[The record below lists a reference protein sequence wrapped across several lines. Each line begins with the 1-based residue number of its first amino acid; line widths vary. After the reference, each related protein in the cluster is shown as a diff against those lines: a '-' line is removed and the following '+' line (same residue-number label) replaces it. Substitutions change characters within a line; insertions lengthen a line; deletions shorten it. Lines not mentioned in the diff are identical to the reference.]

1 MVLPLSAVDMGG
13 GNPWFEN
20 ARYVLLRPL
29 GWASHGA
36 MIGRQTGIRLGCT
49 SQPSEARDEIGRHQ
63 RGRRCDSDMI
73 LPGGGSDGQGRDAEL
88 VSLWRERERE
98 TETERECARA
108 QR

>member
-20 ARYVLLRPL
+20 AR
-29 GWASHGA
+29 A
-36 MIGRQTGIRLGCT
+36 MIGRQTRIRVGCT
-49 SQPSEARDEIGRHQ
+49 SQPSEARDEIGRNQ

-88 VSLWRERERE
+88 ATQDSWREECLRERALVL
-98 TETERECARA
+98 TAGGA
-108 QR
+108 